1 MSGRQTDVEWAGLEE
16 SGLLEQSSRNSKSGD
31 PLHHVR
37 IWRGQ
42 ARGAKWWRSL
52 STLSGLG
59 ALVLSVLA
67 DCWWWDLQGQKRC
80 SQLEPFTGEASV
92 PLRRNRN
99 QGACHNFECSDRW
112 LHAPSDSLVRTLL
125 RPTLSHPLSSSG
137 TGTDRL
143 SSSRVSVVDSS
154 RQNLP
159 ARNPTARHH
168 AEIFMPI
175 PRSWC
180 SRRGAGGIVSGLP

>member
-1 MSGRQTDVEWAGLEE
+1 MAFLEHPERFGCSGAIGPR
-16 SGLLEQSSRNSKSGD
+16 GLLVVGPPGTERKDAASSSR
-31 PLHHVR
+31 L
-37 IWRGQ
+37 Q
-42 ARGAKWWRSL
+42 ARQVSL
-52 STLSGLG
+52 FAATGTRERATISS
-59 ALVLSVLA
+59 ALI
-67 DCWWWDLQGQKRC
+67 DG
-80 SQLEPFTGEASV
+80 FTR
-92 PLRRNRN
+92 L
-99 QGACHNFECSDRW
+99 
-112 LHAPSDSLVRTLL
+112 SDSLVRTLW

-137 TGTDRL
+137 TGTDPL
-143 SSSRVSVVDSS
+143 SLSRVSVVDSS